1 MLKHLSFNNL
11 ELQETKLPVR
21 LINTTNER
29 RLVQEHETTSLRLKG
44 DIEDVY
50 IVDNGGQRLH
60 FLDETPRILL
70 LSANYGPNKNQ
81 FTIYDHNK
89 MR

>member
-1 MLKHLSFNNL
+1 MLKHLRLNIF

-29 RLVQEHETTSLRLKG
+29 RIVRGHKKTSLRVKG

-50 IVDNGGQRLH
+50 SELDDGSQKLH
-60 FLDETPRILL
+60 SLDEMP
-70 LSANYGPNKNQ
+70 
-81 FTIYDHNK
+81 
-89 MR
+89 